1 LPIGFRLGL
10 RYALAGDIAASPR
23 NGHPIQALLALFWS
37 EHMDGL
43 SPELPIFPIA
53 AFADALVAGL
63 SGFASG
69 LVVSSNWL
77 YILAPL
83 PVAALIVAFGLIK
96 FRFVARELL
105 GHRNFRHPGA

>member
-1 LPIGFRLGL
+1 LPIGFRRGL
-10 RYALAGDIAASPR
+10 LYTFTGDIAASPR
-23 NGHPIQALLALFWS
+23 DGHPIQALLALFWS
-37 EHMDGL
+37 ERMDGL

-53 AFADALVAGL
+53 TFAGALVAGL

-77 YILAPL
+77 YVLAPL
-83 PVAALIVAFGLIK
+83 QVAALIVAFGLK
-96 FRFVARELL
+96 FRIVARELL